1 VKCVTQVV
9 DGCVLAS
16 PFEEEAM
23 RGIMSAALLM
33 VACGSTGNQQM
44 IEVSGTTPKGGDLEV
59 HEVQSAG
66 ITVKLIEYGG
76 GDLFKFDV
84 KNLSTQPVLVDRD
97 AVEMITATGER
108 RQRLPGGTE
117 TSYAL
122 QPASAHH
129 VNVRFD
135 MSIAQQ
141 GDTVHF
147 DFARALQLAGG
158 GTVAFPQ
165 QIAVKFY

>member
-1 VKCVTQVV
+1 
-9 DGCVLAS
+9 
-16 PFEEEAM
+16 
-23 RGIMSAALLM
+23 
-33 VACGSTGNQQM
+33 M
-44 IEVSGTTPKGGDLEV
+44 IEVSGTTPKGETPEV

-66 ITVKLIEYGG
+66 ITVKLIEYSG

-84 KNLSTQPVLVDRD
+84 KNLSTQAVLVDRD
-97 AVEMITATGER
+97 AVEMITPTGER

-117 TSYAL
+117 TSYTL

-135 MSIAQQ
+135 MSIAQE

-158 GTVAFPQ
+158 ATVTFPQ
-165 QIAVKFY
+165 QLAVRFH